1 MIKPAELSSLF
12 SNDHFLKYPIIEIPQ
27 SFRDE
32 RGLISNIADGNLGD
46 VAVITS
52 SAKSTRANHYHE
64 DDWHLSFLLS
74 GRMIYSWKSLDS
86 SDKGEIEVS
95 ASSLFYTPKRTVHRM
110 YFLEQSTFIAVSKLN
125 RNQEN
130 YELDTKRVGSDFF
143 DK

>member
-1 MIKPAELSSLF
+1 MIKPAELSPLF
-12 SNDHFLKYPIIEIPQ
+12 TNDHFTSYPIVKIPQ
-27 SFRDE
+27 SFQDE

-52 SAKSTRANHYHE
+52 SAKSIRANHYHE

-86 SDKGEIEVS
+86 SDKGEIEVR

-110 YFLEQSTFIAVSKLN
+110 YFLEVSTFIAVSKLN

-130 YELDTKRVGSDFF
+130 YELDTKRVGTDFF

>member
-52 SAKSTRANHYHE
+52 IAKSIRANHYHE

-95 ASSLFYTPKRTVHRM
+95 ASSLFYTPQRTVHRM
-110 YFLEQSTFIAVSKLN
+110 YFLEESTFIAVSKLN